1 MAKSRFPPNYDK
13 SRLSINECKLIKRL
27 QDNALGK
34 LYITDNN
41 GNKVRYAMSTGEIR
55 SAEILL
61 RKKLPDLSTLT
72 LDTGPSELPV
82 IFNISL

>member
-1 MAKSRFPPNYDK
+1 MAKTRFPPNYDK
-13 SRLSINECKLIKRL
+13 SRLTINEQKLIKRL

-34 LYITDNN
+34 LCITDNN
-41 GNKVRYAMSTGEIR
+41 GNKVRYTMSTGEIR